1 MPKLENKYE
10 KIVWE
15 MNMIKNIIF
24 DIGNVI
30 LNFNIKEV
38 LQKFTNNKI
47 ELKIIMILFKVF
59 IWNNEHSLIMN
70 FIVWFWIYMYF
81 IIII

>member
-15 MNMIKNIIF
+15 MNMIKNII
-24 DIGNVI
+24 

-47 ELKIIMILFKVF
+47 ELIIVMI
-59 IWNNEHSLIMN
+59 N
-70 FIVWFWIYMYF
+70 
-81 IIII
+81 

>member
-10 KIVWE
+10 KIEGE

-47 ELKIIMILFKVF
+47 ELIIVMI
-59 IWNNEHSLIMN
+59 N
-70 FIVWFWIYMYF
+70 
-81 IIII
+81 

>member
-15 MNMIKNIIF
+15 MNMIKIIIF

-47 ELKIIMILFKVF
+47 ELIIVMI
-59 IWNNEHSLIMN
+59 N
-70 FIVWFWIYMYF
+70 
-81 IIII
+81 

>member
-15 MNMIKNIIF
+15 MNKIKNIIF

-47 ELKIIMILFKVF
+47 ELIIVMI
-59 IWNNEHSLIMN
+59 N
-70 FIVWFWIYMYF
+70 
-81 IIII
+81 

>member
-38 LQKFTNNKI
+38 LQKFTNNI
-47 ELKIIMILFKVF
+47 ELIIVMI
-59 IWNNEHSLIMN
+59 N
-70 FIVWFWIYMYF
+70 
-81 IIII
+81 

>member
-30 LNFNIKEV
+30 LNFNINEV
-38 LQKFTNNKI
+38 LQKFTSNKI
-47 ELKIIMILFKVF
+47 ELIIVTI
-59 IWNNEHSLIMN
+59 N
-70 FIVWFWIYMYF
+70 
-81 IIII
+81 

>member
-30 LNFNIKEV
+30 LNIKEV
-38 LQKFTNNKI
+38 LQKFTSNKI
-47 ELKIIMILFKVF
+47 ELIIVMI
-59 IWNNEHSLIMN
+59 N
-70 FIVWFWIYMYF
+70 
-81 IIII
+81 